1 MGAVDGASAAA
12 KDGDMMKISTE
23 RLTTC
28 EMGAGGKS
36 VLLNFLDETG
46 ESVCLEVSFEHA
58 QSIAMTL
65 PRILSCAVRS
75 ISGSPQSRFVFPL
88 GEWTL
93 EIPEGHDGLILT
105 LATTDGFSVSFGIPG
120 ETCRSLGWTLATGRD
135 PARAEADDKLETRDA
150 LATPRVH

>member
-1 MGAVDGASAAA
+1 
-12 KDGDMMKISTE
+12 MKISTE

-28 EMGAGGKS
+28 EMGDGGKS
-36 VLLNFLDETG
+36 VLLNFVDETG

-65 PRILSCAVRS
+65 PRILSCALRS

-93 EIPEGHDGLILT
+93 EVPEGREGLILT
-105 LATTDGFSVSFGIPG
+105 LATSDGFSVSFGISAQ
-120 ETCRSLGWTLATGRD
+120 TCRSLGWTLATGRD
-135 PARAEADDKLETRDA
+135 AGTEDAEDKRETLDA
-150 LATPRVH
+150 LAPSRVH